1 MPFLGEVPP
10 MSQPTGHPPG
20 IIPGSRQ
27 DTHEYSSSSSLSVF
41 SFSSLT
47 LAPSGLCSLEQ
58 REQHLTHP
66 SPRRMLGLKQI
77 MNEKALDVYMKMME
91 ESHLNT
97 IPLSQ
102 NKHKTAPNEKQGG
115 EKSIFIMVR
124 LDT

>member
-1 MPFLGEVPP
+1 

-27 DTHEYSSSSSLSVF
+27 DTHEYSSSSLSVF
-41 SFSSLT
+41 SFSSLA

-58 REQHLTHP
+58 KEQHLTHP
-66 SPRRMLGLKQI
+66 SPRQMLGLKQI

-115 EKSIFIMVR
+115 EKSIFITVR